1 MHADGA
7 AKLLE
12 VAFRHPIGLIANAL
26 GVPPPLMLE
35 LGKRHNVPV
44 AALVGTRD
52 HALAQVCA
60 GVDILVVAS
69 GEAGGH
75 CGEVATMVLVP
86 EVAAAVEAV
95 GANTPI
101 LAAGGIVTGRQM
113 AAAMAMGAHGAWCGS
128 VWLTTAEAETNPV
141 VKEKMLAASDRK
153 STRLNSSH

>member
-1 MHADGA
+1 METRQSFGDNMHEDGA

-12 VAFRHPIGLIANAL
+12 VAFRHPIKLIANAL

-60 GVDILVVAS
+60 GVDILVVAG

-75 CGEVATMVLVP
+75 CGEVATM
-86 EVAAAVEAV
+86 E
-95 GANTPI
+95 I
-101 LAAGGIVTGRQM
+101 GR
-113 AAAMAMGAHGAWCGS
+113 
-128 VWLTTAEAETNPV
+128 
-141 VKEKMLAASDRK
+141 ASGRE
-153 STRLNSSH
+153 RGCQYV